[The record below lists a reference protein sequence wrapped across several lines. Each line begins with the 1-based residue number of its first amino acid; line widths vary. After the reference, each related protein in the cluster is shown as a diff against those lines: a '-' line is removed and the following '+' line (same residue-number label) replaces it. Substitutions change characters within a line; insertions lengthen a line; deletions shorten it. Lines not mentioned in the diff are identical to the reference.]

1 MTNRSPLSGRYTR
14 EELHNE
20 ARALLG
26 VLEGVGALESARRAL
41 YEAVG
46 RIQYGL
52 FDTPAS
58 LSQTQQI
65 RARDCANV
73 LRGMLLPRSAK
84 VAGFDMAQALWDVQ
98 RGAARDDL
106 QPGFWADVT
115 HLVEGLFG
123 RAPSAPIEEDDI
135 FDELTGREAAIQRS
149 ADLDALWERVE
160 RHAARF
166 ESGLSETARARR
178 AERKR
183 RVLEA
188 LGGTE
193 KDWSD
198 WRWQRAAVLQSV
210 PRLAKAVK
218 LSPEALGLVE
228 RARQG
233 HLPFGVTPYYASLM
247 DDDPEAGRDRAIR
260 AQVLPT
266 ARYVEAMVENRE
278 QRGEAFDFMG
288 EHDTSP
294 IDLITR
300 RYPAIVILKPFN
312 SCPQICTYCQRNW
325 EIDDASSCH
334 EATPEENLDKA
345 IAWIEDHPAIHDV
358 LVTGGDPLSLGDD
371 DLERLLGRLAKIPHL
386 DLIRIGTRTPVTMP
400 MRITE
405 PLAAMLGRLR
415 EPGRRDVAVV
425 THFEHVYEITDE
437 AVAAVDRLKR
447 NGLSVY
453 NQHVYNFFVSRRF
466 ESVALRMLLR
476 RVGIDPYYTFV
487 PKGKEE
493 LSDYRVPIARI
504 LQERKEEAR
513 LIPGMRRTD
522 EPVYNVPRLG
532 KNHIRAMQHRD
543 LLAIRGD
550 GARVYEFHPWEKNIV
565 ERDPYVAFDAPILDY
580 LERLAAIGED
590 PGRYVGIWYY
600 F

>member
-14 EELHNE
+14 EGFRNE
-20 ARALLG
+20 ARALLAVLDG
-26 VLEGVGALESARRAL
+26 VSDLESARRAL
-41 YEAVG
+41 YEVVG
-46 RIQYGL
+46 RMQYEL
-52 FDTPAS
+52 FDLPTS

-73 LRGMLLPRSAK
+73 LRGMLLPRAAK
-84 VAGFDMAQALWDVQ
+84 VGGFDMAQVFWDVQ
-98 RGAARDDL
+98 RGVARDDL
-106 QPGFWADVT
+106 RPAFWADVT

-123 RAPSAPIEEDDI
+123 RAPSALIEEDDI
-135 FDELTGREAAIQRS
+135 FDELTGREAAIRRS
-149 ADLDALWERVE
+149 SELDALWKRVE
-160 RHAARF
+160 QHAARF

-193 KDWSD
+193 KDWAD
-198 WRWQRAAVLQSV
+198 WRWQRHAVLQTV

-218 LSPEALGLVE
+218 LSPQALALVE

-266 ARYVEAMVENRE
+266 ARYVEAMLANRD
-278 QRGEAFDFMG
+278 QRGEAFDFMR

-294 IDLITR
+294 VDLITR

-325 EIDDASSCH
+325 EIDDASTCRK
-334 EATPEENLDKA
+334 ATPEENLEEA
-345 IAWIEDHPAIHDV
+345 IAWIEDHPAIRDV
-358 LVTGGDPLSLGDD
+358 LVTGGDPLSLEDE
-371 DLERLLGRLAKIPHL
+371 DLERVLGRLAKVPHV

-400 MRITE
+400 MRVTE
-405 PLAAMLGRLR
+405 ELAAMLGRLR
-415 EPGRRDVAVV
+415 EPGRRDIAVV

-447 NGLSVY
+447 NGISVY

-466 ESVALRMLLR
+466 EAVALRMLLR
-476 RVGIDPYYTFV
+476 RVGIDPYYMFV

-493 LSDYRVPIARI
+493 LSDYRVPIARL

-513 LIPGMRRTD
+513 LLPGMRRTD
-522 EPVYNVPRLG
+522 ESVYNVPRLG

-565 ERDPYVAFDAPILDY
+565 ERDPYVAVDVPILEY
-580 LERLAAIGED
+580 LEQLETIGED
-590 PGRYVGIWYY
+590 PGRYEGIWYY